1 MNKTRPI
8 YRTCIASKEK
18 LLKHELFRI
27 VLIDNEVLFDTKQTI
42 QGRGVYL
49 KKDLEVI
56 KLAQKK
62 KMLNKAFKKD
72 VGETIYQTLIQ
83 ELEKERRD

>member
-1 MNKTRPI
+1 MNKTRHI

-27 VLIDNEVLFDTKQTI
+27 VLVDNEVLFDAKQTI

-72 VGETIYQTLIQ
+72 VGEAIYQTLIQ

>member
-8 YRTCIASKEK
+8 YRTCIVTREK
-18 LLKHELFRI
+18 LLKHELFRV
-27 VLIDNEVLFDTKQTI
+27 VLVDKEVVFDAKQTI

-49 KKDLEVI
+49 KKELEVI
-56 KLAQKK
+56 NLAQKK
-62 KMLNKAFKKD
+62 KMLNKAFKRE
-72 VGETIYQTLIQ
+72 VGEEIYHTLIR

>member
-8 YRTCIASKEK
+8 YRTCVVTREK

-27 VLIDNEVLFDTKQTI
+27 VLVDKEVVFDAKQTI

-49 KKDLEVI
+49 KKELEVI
-56 KLAQKK
+56 NLAQKK
-62 KMLNKAFKKD
+62 KMLNKAFKRE
-72 VGETIYQTLIQ
+72 VGEEIYHTLIQ